1 MSRAKPRVIIICGR
15 ACSGNLLRKPRSMMK
30 PSTPTA
36 SPPAKAAKKE
46 VVRLQHDGQRD
57 IGPDHKKRTMGDID
71 DLHHPVD
78 KRKAAGK
85 QKKKGCERKP
95 VERLDQ

>member
-1 MSRAKPRVIIICGR
+1 M
-15 ACSGNLLRKPRSMMK
+15 RKGLQLK
-30 PSTPTA
+30 PSQETA
-36 SPPAKAAKKE
+36 LDDETEHSDGQSSRKGRKKE
-46 VVRLQHDGQRD
+46 VIRLQHDGKRD
-57 IGPDHKKRTMGDID
+57 IGPYHKKRTMGDID